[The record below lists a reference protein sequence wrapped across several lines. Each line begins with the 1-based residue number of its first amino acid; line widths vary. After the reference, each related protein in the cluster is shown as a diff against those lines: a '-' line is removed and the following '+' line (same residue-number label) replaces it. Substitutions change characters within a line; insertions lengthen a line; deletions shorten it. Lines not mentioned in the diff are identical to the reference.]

1 MKAATLASL
10 LGSASLGSCSHEWAA
25 PTVTDLRSPCP
36 MLNTL
41 ANHDYIAR
49 DGRNISIDDLVIG
62 FQQSINLDPDA
73 TRQFGAPALNTSSTG
88 NSATFN
94 LKDLDMHNVIEHDG
108 SLSRDDTYYG
118 DVNTFQPLIWS
129 LVVDFFT
136 EDTIPVSTAKA
147 ARAARLLAAEADNPE
162 FNLPDAG
169 KRGSAAESALYL
181 TVMADPTVKDEVAAR
196 TEWVRVLFE
205 QERLPVEEGW
215 VRSETVLTSAPIL
228 EIAAQILAE

>member
-1 MKAATLASL
+1 N
-10 LGSASLGSCSHEWAA
+10 
-25 PTVTDLRSPCP
+25 P
-36 MLNTL
+36 
-41 ANHDYIAR
+41 
-49 DGRNISIDDLVIG
+49 
-62 FQQSINLDPDA
+62 
-73 TRQFGAPALNTSSTG
+73 
-88 NSATFN
+88 
-94 LKDLDMHNVIEHDG
+94 VIEHDG

-196 TEWVRVLFE
+196 TEWVRVLF
-205 QERLPVEEGW
+205 
-215 VRSETVLTSAPIL
+215 
-228 EIAAQILAE
+228 